1 MLGWPQVPGIDC
13 GGAFASAGYE
23 IYMLDVQTAFLN
35 ANIEK
40 AVFVKMPP
48 GYERSNESGV

>member
-13 GGAFASAGYE
+13 SGAFASAGYE

-40 AVFVKMPP
+40 VVFVKMPP